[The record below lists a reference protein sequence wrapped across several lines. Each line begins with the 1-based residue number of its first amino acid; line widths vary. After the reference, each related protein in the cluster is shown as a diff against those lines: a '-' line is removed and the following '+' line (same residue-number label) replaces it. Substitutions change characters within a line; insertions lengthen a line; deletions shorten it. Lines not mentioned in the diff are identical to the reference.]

1 MVKSGAR
8 IAVVLILVASGVVF
22 AATLY
27 RATMYA
33 PSGEVASSTLE
44 ALVRER
50 EASPGELPERLRIP
64 SLSIHAYVRHVGVT
78 ASGDMATPGN
88 FTDVGWYKYGTVP
101 GFVGSAVMDGHVD
114 NGLSRN
120 GVFKNL
126 SQLKVGD
133 ELFVDTAS
141 STVLRFVVR
150 EVASYPVGEV
160 PAERI
165 FTDARGRFLTL
176 ITCDG
181 VFNKTAN
188 DYESRLVVYAELV
201 P

>member
-1 MVKSGAR
+1 MQHRGVR
-8 IAVVLILVASGVVF
+8 IAVILMMIAAGVVF
-22 AATLY
+22 VTTLVRATL
-27 RATMYA
+27 YA
-33 PSGEVASSTLE
+33 PSGEVASSTLA
-44 ALVRER
+44 ALAPAR
-50 EASPGELPERLRIP
+50 EASAGDLPERLRIP
-64 SLSIHAYVRHVGVT
+64 ALSINAYVRHVGIN
-78 ASGDMATPGN
+78 ADGDMATPGN

-165 FTDARGRFLTL
+165 FTTRGGVYLNL